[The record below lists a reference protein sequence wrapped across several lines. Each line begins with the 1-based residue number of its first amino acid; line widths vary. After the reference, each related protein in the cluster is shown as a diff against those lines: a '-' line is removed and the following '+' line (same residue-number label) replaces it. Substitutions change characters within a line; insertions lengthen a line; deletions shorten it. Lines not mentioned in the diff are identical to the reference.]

1 MTVKLTSGGI
11 DRGALPI
18 CDCVEVVAE
27 KALAEDWKAGTRKA
41 GIDMDGLE
49 LIALKAAPRLV
60 ESMATAVLWR
70 QLLLLLSSR
79 YSMGMLLRS
88 SMDGASAKIEHVTS
102 RFPRHRRRV
111 SPNGWNSAIEK

>member
-18 CDCVEVVAE
+18 CDCVVVVAE

-41 GIDMDGLE
+41 GMDIDGLE

-60 ESMATAVLWR
+60 ESMAAAVLWR
-70 QLLLLLSSR
+70 QLLLLPWSR
-79 YSMGMLLRS
+79 YSNRDAPLKFYECAL
-88 SMDGASAKIEHVTS
+88 
-102 RFPRHRRRV
+102 V
-111 SPNGWNSAIEK
+111 SNLCT